1 MCLCLCVCVTSNQR
15 LAKKIMS
22 YFSKLGKLL
31 HKTLSINSMG
41 WNGGGGTKYEIDV
54 EGVGE
59 G

>member
-1 MCLCLCVCVTSNQR
+1 
-15 LAKKIMS
+15 MS

>member
-1 MCLCLCVCVTSNQR
+1 MSLFVRLCDIKSETS
-15 LAKKIMS
+15 KKNYVS
-22 YFSKLGKLL
+22 YCSKLGKLL

-54 EGVGE
+54 EGAGE